1 MTKRD
6 LFRLIIKI
14 FGLYSGILTLFTVIP
29 SNVSSLVY
37 QLDTISILIILSSIL
52 IPIGLFLLLIFKTD
66 AIINFLKLDKGFDE
80 EQIVIGN
87 LKNESILKLS
97 IIIIGSFL
105 ILDYIPGLLF
115 DIVNA
120 FKSKGSAAPIEGTS
134 VDYFGISIGI
144 INIVLGYLLL
154 TNYKSLAT
162 FFSKNE

>member
-6 LFRLIIKI
+6 LFRVLIKI

-29 SNVSSLVY
+29 NNISNLVY
-37 QLDTISILIILSSIL
+37 QLDTIIILIILSTIL
-52 IPIGLFLLLIFKTD
+52 IPTGLFLLLIFKTD
-66 AIINFLKLDKGFDE
+66 TIINFLKLDKGFDD
-80 EQIVIGN
+80 EQIQIEN

-120 FKSKGSAAPIEGTS
+120 FKYKGSAAPIEGTS
-134 VDYFGISIGI
+134 VDYFGITIGI